1 MGMTVTVFCASST
14 RIDTK
19 HVEVAREVG
28 AELARR
34 GHALVTGGGI
44 QSCMGAVAEAA
55 RAGGARTV
63 GVVPAGMP
71 GAQETPDGDND
82 ELVIVADMRTRKAEM
97 DRRADGFLV
106 LPGGIG
112 TLEELLEI
120 WVARSL
126 DFHAKPIV
134 ILDPHGVYG
143 PLRTLM
149 DHLLAEGFN
158 RPAAAEAVR
167 FATEVGEALD
177 HLEAEHGRKAEE
189 LLEF

>member
-1 MGMTVTVFCASST
+1 MTVTVFCASST
-14 RIDTK
+14 RVDGR
-19 HVEVAREVG
+19 HVAVAAEVG

-34 GHALVTGGGI
+34 GHTLVTGGGV
-44 QSCMGAVAEAA
+44 QSCMGAVAAAA

-71 GAQETPDGDND
+71 ASQEVPDGAND
-82 ELVIVADMRTRKAEM
+82 ELVLVSDMRARKAEM

-120 WVARSL
+120 WVARTL
-126 DFHAKPIV
+126 KFHAKPIV

-143 PLRTLM
+143 RLRELM
-149 DHLLAEGFN
+149 EHLLDEGFN
-158 RPAAAEAVR
+158 RPAAVEAVHYAADIAAA
-167 FATEVGEALD
+167 FD
-177 HLEAEHGRKAEE
+177 HLEAEHR
-189 LLEF
+189 LLSAALQQT

>member
-1 MGMTVTVFCASST
+1 MTVTVFCASST
-14 RIDTK
+14 RIDGK

-34 GHALVTGGGI
+34 GHTLVTGGGV
-44 QSCMGAVAEAA
+44 QSCMGSVAEAA
-55 RAGGARTV
+55 RLGGARTV
-63 GVVPAGMP
+63 GVVPEGMP
-71 GAQETPDGDND
+71 AAQEVADGDND
-82 ELVIVADMRTRKAEM
+82 ELVIVPDMRARKAEM

-126 DFHAKPIV
+126 GFHAKPIV

-143 PLRTLM
+143 PLHDLM
-149 DHLLAEGFN
+149 DHLLEEGFN

-167 FATEVGEALD
+167 FCGDVGEALD
-177 HLEAEHGRKAEE
+177 HLEAEHGRRAEE